1 MNSTPLLQR
10 TPMKGFIAT
19 IFALG
24 VVRFVLTMAGLPDE
38 IVKFSSMTVAIMAGT
53 IYFALSTGTH
63 KERLKAS
70 YLLLLPYM
78 IIEVAA
84 LGYTWASGHQTI
96 YHSHDYSFGMPIAY
110 HTLGHL
116 VGGLT
121 WEPLSVFLLME
132 IIWAISR
139 LFRKSGDKQWSQ

>member
-10 TPMKGFIAT
+10 RSMKLFIAAIIT
-19 IFALG
+19 LG
-24 VVRFVLTMAGLPDE
+24 VIRFVLTVAGLPDS
-38 IVKFSSMTVAIMAGT
+38 IVKFSSMTVAIMVGT
-53 IYFALSTGTH
+53 IYFALTTDSH

-70 YLLLLPYM
+70 YLLLIPYM

-84 LGYTWASGHQTI
+84 LGYTWATGHQTI
-96 YHSHDYSFGMPIAY
+96 FHAKEYSFDTPIAY

-132 IIWAISR
+132 IVWGISV
-139 LFRKSGDKQWSQ
+139 LFRRRGTIVR

>member
-1 MNSTPLLQR
+1 
-10 TPMKGFIAT
+10 MKAFIAA

-24 VVRFVLTMAGLPDE
+24 VLRFVLSMSGLPNE
-38 IVKFSSMTVAIMAGT
+38 IVKFSSMTVAIMAGS
-53 IYFALSTGTH
+53 IYFALTTDTH
-63 KERLKAS
+63 KQRLIAS
-70 YLLLLPYM
+70 YLLLIPYM

-96 YHSHDYSFGMPIAY
+96 FHAQEYSFGGMPIAN
-110 HTLGHL
+110 HTIGHL

-139 LFRKSGDKQWSQ
+139 LFRK

>member
-10 TPMKGFIAT
+10 RPMKGFIAA
-19 IFALG
+19 IIALG
-24 VVRFVLTMAGLPDE
+24 VIRFVLTVAGLPDE

-53 IYFALSTGTH
+53 IFFALTTDTH

-70 YLLLLPYM
+70 YLLLIPYM
-78 IIEVAA
+78 VIEVAA
-84 LGYTWASGHQTI
+84 LGYTWASGRQTI
-96 YHSHDYSFGMPIAY
+96 FHAKEYSFGGMPIAQ

-132 IIWAISR
+132 IIWGVAH
-139 LFRKSGDKQWSQ
+139 LFRR